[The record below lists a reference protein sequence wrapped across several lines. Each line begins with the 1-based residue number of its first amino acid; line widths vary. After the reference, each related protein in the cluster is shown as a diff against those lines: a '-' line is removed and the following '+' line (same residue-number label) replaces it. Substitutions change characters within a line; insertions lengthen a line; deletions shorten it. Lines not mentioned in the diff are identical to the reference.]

1 MTLTRDAVE
10 KMLADATPG
19 PWRAVGENYDAVRIV
34 TAHEMPQPD
43 HSYGRQTVVGSS
55 EWTHVTDEDARLIA
69 STPDT
74 ATALLTAWDERDAL
88 MAAVQA
94 NLLRPNYV
102 RAEAAEAKLAE
113 RDAEI
118 ARLRAQLDS
127 TLKDRALIMDER
139 DALME
144 AVQANLLRPNY
155 VRAEA
160 AEARLARVRAHVD
173 RLRHEITEA
182 SDPDFLFG
190 AMDNVAD
197 MDVGLMQYAEAAS
210 RAIRAAIGGVE

>member
-1 MTLTRDAVE
+1 MTLTRETVMA
-10 KMLADATPG
+10 MLADATPG

-102 RAEAAEAKLAE
+102 RAEAAEARLAE
-113 RDAEI
+113 WQASQGYGYIGRDGKTVL
-118 ARLRAQLDS
+118 ARDLED
-127 TLKDRALIMDER
+127 
-139 DALME
+139 
-144 AVQANLLRPNY
+144 
-155 VRAEA
+155 RAEA
-160 AEARLARVRAHVD
+160 AEAENATLRAQVE

>member
-1 MTLTRDAVE
+1 MTDTE
-10 KMLADATPG
+10 TIAT
-19 PWRAVGENYDAVRIV
+19 
-34 TAHEMPQPD
+34 
-43 HSYGRQTVVGSS
+43 
-55 EWTHVTDEDARLIA
+55 
-69 STPDT
+69 
-74 ATALLTAWDERDAL
+74 LL
-88 MAAVQA
+88 
-94 NLLRPNYV
+94 
-102 RAEAAEAKLAE
+102 
-113 RDAEI
+113 
-118 ARLRAQLDS
+118 AQLDS